1 MRLRNV
7 FPRTLFNR
15 LLLIILLP
23 LLIVQLLTIT
33 VFYVRHW
40 NTVTRHMSQNLIAD
54 IAIIIDQIDNQ
65 QDPINQNVLNISSI
79 LSFEIDWFSN
89 EIIRKSNLDASSSA
103 EKYVRKSISE
113 KLNLPYLTEFQDDP
127 EMIKIYLQ
135 LDKGVIRFTCNR
147 KRVFSSTSWIF
158 VSWSIGSS
166 LMLFALTLI
175 FVSGQVKPI
184 KKLARTAYNLG
195 IGRNIEN
202 IPIKGATEVRLATRA
217 VISMATRIR
226 RQLSERTDMLAGVS
240 HDLRTPLTRL
250 RLQLAIF
257 DKTQEV
263 DSMNKDIDEMES
275 LISTYLSFVK
285 DEEVEGFSKHDVI
298 EIIKNLIKEN
308 VKNGQNLELIN
319 NHKLPKIKL
328 KPLSFRRALENLFSN
343 AKRHATICQISTIL
357 VDETII
363 INIDDDGP
371 GIPENQRENALRPFH
386 RLETS
391 RNKET
396 GGTGLGLAIATNI
409 ILSHGGTLELNN
421 SPMKGL
427 RVKLTLPV

>member
-1 MRLRNV
+1 MRIRDF

-54 IAIIIDQIDNQ
+54 IAIIVDQIENHEN
-65 QDPINQNVLNISSI
+65 PINQNILNISSI
-79 LSFEIDWFSN
+79 LNFEIEWFLN
-89 EIIRKSNLDASSSA
+89 ETIKTPNMDSSSSA
-103 EKYVRKSISE
+103 EKYVRRSITE
-113 KLNLPYLTEFQDDP
+113 KLNLPYLTAFQDDP
-127 EMIKIYLQ
+127 ETIKIFLQ
-135 LDKGVIRFTCNR
+135 LDRGVISFTCNR

-184 KKLARTAYNLG
+184 KRLARTAYNLG
-195 IGRNIEN
+195 IGRNVKN
-202 IPIKGATEVRLATRA
+202 IPIQGATEVRLATRA

-257 DKTQEV
+257 KRTKEV
-263 DSMNKDIDEMES
+263 ISMNKDIDEMES
-275 LISTYLSFVK
+275 LISTYLSFAK
-285 DEEVEGFSKHDVI
+285 DEEIESFSKHDII
-298 EIIKNLIKEN
+298 EILENLIKE
-308 VKNGQNLELIN
+308 KIKTGQNLKLLKSP
-319 NHKLPKIKL
+319 KLPKIKL
-328 KPLSFRRALENLFSN
+328 KPLSFRRALENLLSN
-343 AKRHATICQISTIL
+343 AKRYAKSCEISATL
-357 VDETII
+357 VDETIL

-371 GIPENQRENALRPFH
+371 GIALNQRENALRPFH

-396 GGTGLGLAIATNI
+396 GGTGLGLGIATNI
-409 ILSHGGTLELNN
+409 ILSHGGTLELLE

-427 RVKLTLPV
+427 RVKLTLPI